1 MVRSVQWLGGGLVSV
16 TAISRRA
23 SSPGPWRSRSRRASG
38 SLKGPPAPA
47 ALGMGDQARCPL
59 GLVAVQPGIDGIGVA
74 PLQEP
79 GLGHAMGG
87 LSLGD
92 LQEGGAALADV
103 GARVVVAQL
112 KQFLALLFGQGKGAA
127 DQGGLPG

>member
-1 MVRSVQWLGGGLVSV
+1 MSKVARMVRSVQRLGGGLWSV

-23 SSPGPWRSRSRRASG
+23 SSPGPCRSRSRRASG

-47 ALGMGDQARCPL
+47 ALGVGDQARRPL
-59 GLVAVQPGIDGIGVA
+59 RLVAVQPGIDGVRVA

-79 GLGHAMGG
+79 GLGHAMRG

-92 LQEGGAALADV
+92 LQDGGAALADV
-103 GARVVVAQL
+103 GARVVVAQP
-112 KQFLALLFGQGKGAA
+112 K
-127 DQGGLPG
+127 